1 MEGAEKCSERLGDD
15 LPECQPTAPR
25 VRAERAHDAHREFE
39 CDSDGRFDG
48 GNRGAQYGGL
58 LQVAVCLPP
67 RQGKL
72 VFELPGCIRDL
83 GLLRKEPMSS
93 IQKAGLVRLRRS
105 SHET

>member
-67 RQGKL
+67 RQREL
-72 VFELPGCIRDL
+72 VLQLPCRIGYL
-83 GLLRKEPMSS
+83 GLLNQEPVGS
-93 IQKAGLVRLRRS
+93 V
-105 SHET
+105 

>member
-1 MEGAEKCSERLGDD
+1 MEGAEKCGERPCDD
-15 LPECQPTAPR
+15 LSECQSTAPR

-39 CDSDGRFDG
+39 CDSYGRFDRR
-48 GNRGAQYGGL
+48 NRGAQCGGL
-58 LQVAVCLPP
+58 LQVAVRLPP

-93 IQKAGLVRLRRS
+93 V
-105 SHET
+105 